1 MSDHSGAPSSSSFA
15 VETVPGRLSVVGITD
30 EGLGNTAW
38 VASLDGDVVVI
49 DPERDPEPYLAAVEN
64 LTGGSG
70 RELLVAETHLHAD
83 FVSRGSPNRP
93 DRSRRHRRPD
103 SGPVALHQPRGVE
116 PAR

>member
-70 RELLVAETHLHAD
+70 
-83 FVSRGSPNRP
+83 SRAA
-93 DRSRRHRRPD
+93 RRRDAPPRR
-103 SGPVALHQPRGVE
+103 LRLPR
-116 PAR
+116 